1 VLHLGKKSMKQ
12 ILTFTL
18 IILTIIP
25 EGWAFTVKIKDDQPD
40 SIRVIKIVNDFF
52 DWYITSVK
60 EQKYMEFRP
69 VFAER
74 ADGMTTLDFSTY
86 LENLKRLSFSD
97 ELLKEEKR
105 QYNNCVKNLGNI
117 KYSDFESE
125 YVDLDQF
132 EIILCDFTNHYRWTG
147 GMDPVERFRI
157 KNVKIN
163 KHKVAKVEVDFSFT
177 NQNKTEQSFSKGR
190 TVTLIRKKS
199 DWKIKEIK

>member
-1 VLHLGKKSMKQ
+1 MKYL
-12 ILTFTL
+12 LTFTI

-25 EGWAFTVKIKDDQPD
+25 EGWAFAVKIQDDQPD

-74 ADGMTTLDFSTY
+74 TDGMTTLDFSTY

-97 ELLKEEKR
+97 ELLKEEER
-105 QYNNCVKNLGNI
+105 RYNSCVNNLRDI
-117 KYSDFESE
+117 KYSEFKSE

-132 EIILCDFTNHYRWTG
+132 ENILCDFTNRYRWTG
-147 GMDPVERFRI
+147 GMEPIEHFRI
-157 KNVKIN
+157 KNVKVEKQGTAIVLVEFSHFNPDN
-163 KHKVAKVEVDFSFT
+163 KDELFF
-177 NQNKTEQSFSKGR
+177 KGR
-190 TVTLIRKKS
+190 SIDLNFEN
-199 DWKIKEIK
+199 DGWKIMKIE